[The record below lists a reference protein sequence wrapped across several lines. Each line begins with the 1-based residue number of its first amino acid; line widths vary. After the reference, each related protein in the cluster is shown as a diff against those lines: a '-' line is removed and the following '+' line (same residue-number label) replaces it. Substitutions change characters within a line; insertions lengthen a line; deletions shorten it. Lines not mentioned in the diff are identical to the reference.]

1 MKTETYQKLKTAIDD
16 LPVVDCHDHAS
27 RREKTEDFLVF
38 IAQGYFN
45 SDLTSASSVKEID
58 HIRDTSLSLEERW
71 PVFEKAYNMTKHTGY
86 GKAVRLALIK
96 LFGTDELTLAAAKD
110 MQKKL
115 PDFSEP
121 DRYDRLFE
129 EARIVG
135 RIADSWP
142 SLKELRD
149 GTFKPLPGQRLA
161 ISLPGMHKIT
171 TRLDIEGFEGV
182 VGKTVTS
189 LLDYLSLCREIFEIW
204 KRNGA
209 VCFKDQSAY
218 GRSITYGNPTFHE
231 AESVFN
237 RILADPRYNAEY
249 DPERNPLSDYLMHA
263 FMRMARE
270 MNLPVQIHTGHMAGI
285 RNDAAKTNAR
295 GLRSLIEV
303 HRDVQF
309 DLFHLNWPYAGDL
322 LFLAK
327 NYPNVAIDCCWAHT
341 IDPIYTRRFLT
352 QAVSAVPHGKI
363 HGFGSDVGGAE
374 PHIAWASC
382 RIARENIARALSDL
396 VDDDYL
402 RIEEARTIASD
413 WLFRN
418 PNEFFSLG
426 LKG

>member
-1 MKTETYQKLKTAIDD
+1 MKTETYKKLKTAIDD

-27 RREKTEDFLVF
+27 RREKTEDILVF

-45 SDLTSASSVKEID
+45 SDLTSASSVKEIE
-58 HIRDTSLSLEERW
+58 HIRNTSLSLEERW
-71 PVFEKAYNMTKHTGY
+71 PVFEKAFNRTKHTGY

-96 LFGTDELTLAAAKD
+96 LFGTDELTLPAAQD

-142 SLKELRD
+142 SLRELRD

-171 TRLDIEGFEGV
+171 KRLEIEEFEGV
-182 VGKTVTS
+182 FGKTVTS

-218 GRSITYGNPTFHE
+218 GRSIAYGNPTFHE

-237 RILADPRYNAEY
+237 RILADPRYSAEY
-249 DPERNPLSDYLMHA
+249 DPERNPLSDYLMHS

-270 MNLPVQIHTGHMAGI
+270 MKLPVQIHTGHMAGI
-285 RNDAAKTNAR
+285 RNDVAKTNAL

-402 RIEEARTIASD
+402 KIEEAQIIASD
-413 WLFRN
+413 WLFGN

>member
-1 MKTETYQKLKTAIDD
+1 MNTESYRKLKTAIDD
-16 LPVVDCHDHAS
+16 MPVVDCHDHAS
-27 RREKTEDFLVF
+27 KREKSDDILAF
-38 IAQGYFN
+38 IAQGYFS
-45 SDLTSASSVKEID
+45 SDLTSASGNREVE
-58 HIRDTSLSLEERW
+58 HMRDKSLPLEERW
-71 PVFEKAYNMTKHTGY
+71 TVFEKAYRRTKHTGY
-86 GKAVRLALIK
+86 GKAVRLALME
-96 LFGTDELTLAAAKD
+96 LFGTDELTLPVVRE

-115 PDFSEP
+115 PDFSDP
-121 DRYDRLFE
+121 KSYDRWFE

-142 SLKELRD
+142 SLKELKE
-149 GTFKPLPGQRLA
+149 GTFQPLPGQRLA
-161 ISLPGMHKIT
+161 IALPGMHGIS
-171 TRLDIEGFEGV
+171 TRLDIDGSEAI

-218 GRSITYGNPTFHE
+218 RRSLAYGNPTFHE
-231 AESVFN
+231 AESIFN
-237 RILADPRYNAEY
+237 KILADPRYHAEY
-249 DPERNPLSDYLMHA
+249 DPDRNPLSDYLMHA

-285 RNDAAKTNAR
+285 RNDVAKTNAK
-295 GLRSLIEV
+295 GLRSVLEIHREV
-303 HRDVQF
+303 RF

-341 IDPIYTRRFLT
+341 IDPIYTRRFLA
-352 QAVSAVPHGKI
+352 QAVSAVPHAKI

-382 RIARENIARALSDL
+382 RIAKENIARALTDL
-396 VDDDYL
+396 IEDDYL
-402 RIEEARTIASD
+402 SLEEAEGIASD
-413 WLFRN
+413 WLFGN
-418 PNEFFSLG
+418 PNEFFALG